1 MTKIECH
8 RNTVQQVIN
17 KMEREHSKSSCSQSI
32 YKFNKKV
39 GSTVHGIFQ
48 ARILELVAISYSRGS
63 SQARIEP
70 TSISSPALSG
80 RFFTTAP
87 LGKPKTAQMSF
98 MWTSLC

>member
-39 GSTVHGIFQ
+39 GTPEVGNGNQLQYSCLENSMDSGAWQTSPWDCKELDMIKQLSTRHNDVSLDDGN
-48 ARILELVAISYSRGS
+48 
-63 SQARIEP
+63 
-70 TSISSPALSG
+70 
-80 RFFTTAP
+80 
-87 LGKPKTAQMSF
+87 LGLGM
-98 MWTSLC
+98 

>member
-39 GSTVHGIFQ
+39 GTPEVGNGNQLQYSCLENSMDSGAWQAKVHGVTK
-48 ARILELVAISYSRGS
+48 E
-63 SQARIEP
+63 
-70 TSISSPALSG
+70 SG
-80 RFFTTAP
+80 ITERLNMDNFIVV
-87 LGKPKTAQMSF
+87 KK
-98 MWTSLC
+98 